1 MPKSLAPTQH
11 PQKDA
16 GEPNTGEAAAAL
28 KNRTIKARLQII
40 EALQRLGI
48 PHSKWPDFVRAF
60 HTNPQEREGYSESIF
75 PPPFQPPV
83 FERLNESPEQWAK
96 SADAAWQQHRDAFLE
111 KCPFWVSQGVDEDIP
126 PAKATRGPGLKG
138 RRRNAPPDV
147 RAQWAARRLSGEA
160 WKAIADDPF
169 QQDQVKKAASELL
182 KLACWPTKVKPPQT
196 RKVDPSL

>member
-48 PHSKWPDFVRAF
+48 PHAKWPDFVRAF
-60 HTNPQEREGYSESIF
+60 HTNPQEREGYTASVF
-75 PPPFQPPV
+75 PPSFQPPV

-96 SADAAWQQHRDAFLE
+96 AADAAWQQHRNAFLE
-111 KCPFWVSQGVDEDIP
+111 KCRAWVREGVDEEIP
-126 PAKATRGPGLKG
+126 PAKMTRGPG
-138 RRRNAPPDV
+138 RRGRNAPPDL
-147 RAQWAARRLSGEA
+147 RAEWAACRLSGKA
-160 WKAIADDPF
+160 WKEIADEPF
-169 QQDQVKKAASELL
+169 REDQVKKAASELL
-182 KLACWPTKVKPPQT
+182 KLAGWPTKLKPPKT
-196 RKVDPSL
+196 RKPDQSL